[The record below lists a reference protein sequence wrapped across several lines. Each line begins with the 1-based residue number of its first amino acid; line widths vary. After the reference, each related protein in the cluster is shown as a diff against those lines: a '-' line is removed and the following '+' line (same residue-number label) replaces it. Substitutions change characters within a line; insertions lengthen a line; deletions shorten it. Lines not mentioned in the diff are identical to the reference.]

1 MRIFAKPL
9 ALLAVLAL
17 LLTLAA
23 TPARAADTMVQMDTT
38 LGTVLLALDA
48 KAAPNT
54 VANFLAY
61 VDKGLYTGTVF
72 HRVISG
78 FMVQGGGYDQN
89 LLHRDA
95 LPPIKLETAA
105 GLENKRG
112 ALAMARTNDPNSAT
126 SQFFINLVDNAF
138 LNPSP
143 GNPGY
148 AVFGKVMRG
157 MEVVDAIAKVKTETR
172 GGMKD
177 VPVTPVVIT
186 KMSRYQ
192 GQ

>member
-1 MRIFAKPL
+1 MRMFAKTL
-9 ALLAVLAL
+9 ALAAL
-17 LLTLAA
+17 LLALAA
-23 TPARAADTMVQMDTT
+23 TSLRAAEDTPVVRMDTS

-48 KAAPNT
+48 KAAPAT

-61 VDKGLYTGTVF
+61 VDKGFFNGTIF
-72 HRVISG
+72 HRVIPG
-78 FMVQGGGYDQN
+78 FMVQGGGYEQSM
-89 LLHRDA
+89 LHKTG

-105 GLENKRG
+105 GLPNDRG
-112 ALAMARTNDPNSAT
+112 AIAMARTSDPNSAT
-126 SQFFINLVDNAF
+126 SQFFINVVDNAF
-138 LNPSP
+138 LNPGP

-148 AVFGKVMRG
+148 AVFGKVLRG

-192 GQ
+192 AQ

>member
-1 MRIFAKPL
+1 MRTIARTLTL
-9 ALLAVLAL
+9 AAL

-23 TPARAADTMVQMDTT
+23 TPLRAADNNPVVKMDTS
-38 LGTVLLALDA
+38 LGSVLLVLDA
-48 KAAPNT
+48 KAAPVT

-61 VDKGLYTGTVF
+61 VDKGNYNGTIF
-72 HRVISG
+72 HRVING
-78 FMVQGGGYDQN
+78 FMIQGGGFDQT
-89 LLHRDA
+89 LLQRPS
-95 LPPIKLETAA
+95 LPPIKLETSG
-105 GLENKRG
+105 GLENRRG
-112 ALAMARTNDPNSAT
+112 TLAMARTSDPNSAT

-148 AVFGKVMRG
+148 AVFGKVLRG
-157 MEVVDAIAKVKTETR
+157 MEVVDAIAKVKTGSR

-186 KMSRYQ
+186 GMSRYQ
-192 GQ
+192 AQ

>member
-1 MRIFAKPL
+1 MRMFAKTL
-9 ALLAVLAL
+9 ALAAL
-17 LLTLAA
+17 LLAFAA
-23 TPARAADTMVQMDTT
+23 TSLHAAEDTPVVRMDTS

-48 KAAPNT
+48 KAAPAT

-61 VDKGLYTGTVF
+61 VDKGFFNGTVF
-72 HRVISG
+72 HRVIPG
-78 FMVQGGGYDQN
+78 FMVQGGGYEQSM
-89 LLHRDA
+89 LHKTGM
-95 LPPIKLETAA
+95 PPIKLETAA
-105 GLENKRG
+105 GLPNDRG
-112 ALAMARTNDPNSAT
+112 TVAMARTSDPDSAT

-138 LNPSP
+138 LNPGP

-148 AVFGKVMRG
+148 AVFGKVLRG

-192 GQ
+192 AQ

>member
-1 MRIFAKPL
+1 MRMFAKTL
-9 ALLAVLAL
+9 ALVAL
-17 LLTLAA
+17 LLAFAA
-23 TPARAADTMVQMDTT
+23 TPARAADTVVQMDTT

-48 KAAPNT
+48 KAAPAT

-61 VDKGLYTGTVF
+61 VDKGFFTGTLF
-72 HRVISG
+72 HRVIPG
-78 FMVQGGGYDQN
+78 FMVQGGGFDTN
-89 LLHRDA
+89 MLRKDT
-95 LPPIKLETAA
+95 LPPIKLETGA

-112 ALAMARTNDPNSAT
+112 TLAMARTNDPNSAT

-138 LNPSP
+138 LNPGP

-177 VPVTPVVIT
+177 VPATPVVIT
-186 KMSRYQ
+186 RMARYQ